1 MKQVR
6 PANLTLFMMLAGG
19 GAVLDLLSK
28 WMVFTKVG
36 IPQEGLSAPK
46 LNLWPGVFSLT
57 TSFNTGAL
65 WGFLKDVSFANALF
79 ACLSVL
85 AGAAI
90 VYWLFWHGAARDLF
104 LTAALG
110 LIMAGTICNCYD
122 RLVWG
127 KVRDWI
133 YFELINWPIFN
144 LADSMLVCGACVLML
159 QAVFAES
166 THPKPV
172 NAAGQVTEPAVE
184 MSKE

>member
-1 MKQVR
+1 MKRVP
-6 PANLTLFMMLAGG
+6 PANLTLFLMLACG
-19 GAVLDLLSK
+19 GAVLDLTSK
-28 WMVFTKVG
+28 WLVFTKVG
-36 IPQEGLSAPK
+36 QPPAK
-46 LNLWPGVFSLT
+46 LVLWPGVFSLT
-57 TSFNTGAL
+57 TSFNKGAL
-65 WGFLKDVSFANALF
+65 WGLGGGVPFANVLF

-90 VYWLFWHGAARDLF
+90 VYWLFWHGAAKDRF

-110 LIMAGTICNCYD
+110 LIMAGTIGNCYD

-166 THPKPV
+166 AQPKATTAGSVSNPV
-172 NAAGQVTEPAVE
+172 ME
-184 MSKE
+184 MSKD

>member
-1 MKQVR
+1 MKRVPR
-6 PANLTLFMMLAGG
+6 ANLTLFLVLAGG
-19 GAVLDLLSK
+19 GAVLDLTSK
-28 WMVFTKVG
+28 WLVFTKVG
-36 IPQEGLSAPK
+36 PPGAPPLK
-46 LNLWPGVFSLT
+46 LWPGVFSLT
-57 TSFNTGAL
+57 TSFNKGAL
-65 WGFLKDVSFANALF
+65 WGLGGGVPFANVVF

-90 VYWLFWHGAARDLF
+90 VYWLFWHGAAKDRF

-110 LIMAGTICNCYD
+110 LIMAGTIGNCYD

-166 THPKPV
+166 TQRKPAT
-172 NAAGQVTEPAVE
+172 AAGPVTEPAVE
-184 MSKE
+184 LSKE